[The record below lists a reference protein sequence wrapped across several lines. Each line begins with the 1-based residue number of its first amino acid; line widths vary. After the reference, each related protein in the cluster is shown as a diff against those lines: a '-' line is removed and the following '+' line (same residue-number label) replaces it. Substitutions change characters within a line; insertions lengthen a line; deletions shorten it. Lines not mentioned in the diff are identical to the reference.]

1 MRKFITKQFARQG
14 LELLKPSVL
23 LVLYENRKVPLTLFE
38 VIVELGI
45 PRVKDTNETEL
56 VLGILGYLRNDKDKV
71 FVTVRFLML

>member
-23 LVLYENRKVPLTLFE
+23 LVLYENREVPLTLFE

-56 VLGILGYLRNDKDKV
+56 VLGILGYLRNAKDKV